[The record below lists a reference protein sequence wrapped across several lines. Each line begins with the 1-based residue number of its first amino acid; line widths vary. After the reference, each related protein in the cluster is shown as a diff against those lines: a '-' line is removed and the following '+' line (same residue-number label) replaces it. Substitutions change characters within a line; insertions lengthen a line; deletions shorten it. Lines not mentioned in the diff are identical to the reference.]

1 MSLSIW
7 TRAASRP
14 SERLTPVSEMAGEP
28 AGLGAVVAAFE
39 ASFMRLRA
47 SGPCLRSI
55 RSYGKRTPK
64 VQRHSAALALGIFAL
79 VWIMSMAGAAERTI
93 KIVAF
98 GDSLT
103 AGYQLP

>member
-1 MSLSIW
+1 MSLRIW

-14 SERLTPVSEMAGEP
+14 SERLTPVSEMAG
-28 AGLGAVVAAFE
+28 LDAVVAAFE

-47 SGPCLRSI
+47 SIHCLRSI
-55 RSYGKRTPK
+55 RSYGKLGPNI
-64 VQRHSAALALGIFAL
+64 QRHSAALAIGIFAL
-79 VWIMSMAGAAERTI
+79 VWTAGMSGATERTI

-103 AGYQLP
+103 AGYLMPA